1 MLRWLGRLLLG
12 IILLFAAFWL
22 AALVRERDTSVPQTT
37 TSFYTS
43 LGNVTAQLSGPTAGT
58 PVMIVP
64 GTAGWS
70 GFWRDVAAHLAGRG
84 YRVIAV
90 DLPPFGYSDHDP
102 QKRYD
107 RPHQAE
113 RLSAL
118 ILSVGK
124 PVIVV
129 GHSFGAGAATELAL
143 RYPKLV
149 TRLVLVDAALGKLD
163 PAGPGGNRLLG
174 IPVITQPI
182 IAASLTNPWAIGWL
196 SRSMLHRKEA
206 AAAWRDTLRQPM
218 RRPGTTAAYAA
229 WVPALFAGDDGG
241 RSRRSAELAKIKMP
255 VALIW
260 GEADTVTPIAQGEAL
275 AKLTHASLTRLPGV
289 GHIPHIEDPAHFL
302 PALDAALGGK
312 P

>member
-12 IILLFAAFWL
+12 LILLLAVFRL
-22 AALVRERDTSVPQTT
+22 AAWARERDTSVPPTT
-37 TSFYTS
+37 TLFSTP
-43 LGNVTAQLSGPTAGT
+43 LGSVAAQLSGPVSGTA
-58 PVMIVP
+58 VMIVP

-70 GFWRDVAAHLAGRG
+70 GFWRDVSAHLAARG

-107 RPHQAE
+107 RPSQAE
-113 RLSAL
+113 RLSVL
-118 ILSVGK
+118 TLSLGK

-129 GHSFGAGAATELAL
+129 GHSFGAGAATEFAL

-163 PAGPGGNRLLG
+163 QSGGANPLLRV
-174 IPVITQPI
+174 PFITQPI
-182 IAASLTNPWAIGWL
+182 IATSLTNPWAIGWL

-229 WVPALFAGDDGG
+229 WVPALFTADDGG
-241 RSRRSAELAKIKMP
+241 LSRHSAELAKIQMP
-255 VALIW
+255 VRIIW
-260 GEADTVTPIAQGEAL
+260 GTDDTVTPIAQGEAL
-275 AKLTHASLTRLPGV
+275 AKLTRAPLTRLAGV

-302 PALDAALGGK
+302 PALDAAIGGK
-312 P
+312 